1 MSRLLSAGLRVWLLS
16 GDRQVIFL
24 YVFLEKKNKLAS
36 SILQENAVSV
46 ARSSGLLPPGA
57 PVLLLPDCPLEE
69 SRSVLREHV
78 SGFSRRRLSGRCN
91 PVALVVSGAT
101 VGQARECPVL
111 AGELWKL
118 LRWSRT
124 VICYRV
130 RHI

>member
-1 MSRLLSAGLRVWLLS
+1 M
-16 GDRQVIFL
+16 
-24 YVFLEKKNKLAS
+24 KLALF